1 MTSRLMGLLGTWD
14 DGRAVAANLA
24 DRIRS
29 LVLDG
34 RLTVGEKLPSERA
47 LAGELGRSRAT
58 VSAAYER
65 LAAAGFV
72 VRLHGGSTRVSL
84 PHGTRVMPGSD
95 AALIDFT
102 IASTGSTPGLH
113 AATERGLNRLAE
125 LRGTSGY
132 LIAGMA
138 ELRERIAA
146 RFSQR
151 GLPTAPDEIIVT
163 SGAMHALSL
172 IFATFGQAGRTALV
186 EQPTFPH
193 AFEALRRT
201 GHRILTTPVT
211 STGWDVRH
219 LTTTLLDARPHV
231 AYLIPDF
238 HNPTGASLRDDDRAR
253 ITATARSTGTLLIAD
268 ETCVELDID
277 RDFTP
282 HPFAAHGGAITVG
295 SLSKLAWGGLRI
307 GWIRA
312 TREQVERILSVRP
325 TIDLGTAALEQCIA
339 IELFDDMP
347 TLKHHIRER
356 LLAGRTALERS
367 VAALPG
373 VTMPRVA
380 GGLSAWADLGE
391 PVSTALSLAA
401 QDRGLRVPAGPR
413 FSASG
418 VHERFIR
425 LPITLAPDDVLA
437 GMSILAEAWAEIH
450 AGARS
455 TSRRDNQLTVV

>member
-1 MTSRLMGLLGTWD
+1 MTSRLMGLLGSWD
-14 DGRAVAANLA
+14 DGRAIAASLA
-24 DRIRS
+24 DRVRS

-65 LAAAGFV
+65 LAEAGFV
-72 VRLHGGSTRVSL
+72 VRLHGGSTRVTL
-84 PHGTRVMPGSD
+84 PHGTRVMPNSD
-95 AALIDFT
+95 GALIDFT

-113 AATERGLNRLAE
+113 AATERALNRLAE
-125 LRGTSGY
+125 LRGSSGY
-132 LIAGMA
+132 LIAGMP
-138 ELRERIAA
+138 ELRERIAE

-151 GLPTAPDEIIVT
+151 GLPTSADEIIVT
-163 SGAMHALSL
+163 SGAMHALAL
-172 IFATFGQAGRTALV
+172 IFASFGQPGRQALV

-211 STGWDVRH
+211 SAGWDVRH
-219 LTTTLLDARPHV
+219 LTTTLLDSRPHLT
-231 AYLIPDF
+231 YLIPDF
-238 HNPTGASLRDDDRAR
+238 QNPTGASLSDDDRAR
-253 ITATARSTGTLLIAD
+253 IVATTQSTGSLLIAD

-277 RDFTP
+277 RDFSP
-282 HPFAAHGGAITVG
+282 HPLAAHGPAITVG

-312 TREQVERILSVRP
+312 THDQVERILSVRP

-339 IELFDDMP
+339 IELFDDIA
-347 TLKHHIRER
+347 TLKKHIRER
-356 LLAGRTALERS
+356 LLAGRTALEQGM
-367 VAALPG
+367 AALPG
-373 VTMPRVA
+373 VHLPRVA
-380 GGLSAWADLGE
+380 GGLSAWVDLGE
-391 PVSTALSLAA
+391 PLSTALSLAA

-425 LPITLAPDDVLA
+425 LPITLAPDEVTT
-437 GMSILAEAWAEIH
+437 GVSILAEAWAEIH
-450 AGARS
+450 AGTRS
-455 TSRRDNQLTVV
+455 TSRQTDQFAVV

>member
-1 MTSRLMGLLGTWD
+1 MTSRLVGLLGSWD
-14 DGRAVAANLA
+14 DGRAVAASLS

-47 LAGELGRSRAT
+47 LAAELHRSRAT

-65 LAAAGFV
+65 LATAGFV
-72 VRLHGGSTRVSL
+72 VRLHGGSTRVTL
-84 PHGTRVMPGSD
+84 PHGTRVMPNSD
-95 AALIDFT
+95 SALVDFT

-113 AATERGLNRLAE
+113 AATERALNRLAE

-132 LIAGMA
+132 LIAGMP

-151 GLPTAPDEIIVT
+151 GLPTSADEIIVT
-163 SGAMHALSL
+163 SGAMHALAL
-172 IFATFGQAGRTALV
+172 LFATFGQPGRTALV

-193 AFEALRRT
+193 AFEALRRS

-211 STGWDVRH
+211 SAGWDVRH
-219 LTTTLLDARPHV
+219 LTTTLLDARPHL

-238 HNPTGASLRDDDRAR
+238 QNPTGASLTDDERR
-253 ITATARSTGTLLIAD
+253 QITATARSSGTLLIAD

-277 RDFTP
+277 RPFTP
-282 HPFAAHGGAITVG
+282 HPFAAHGAAITVG

-312 TREQVERILSVRP
+312 SRDQVERILSVRP

-339 IELFDDMP
+339 IELFDDMT
-347 TLKHHIRER
+347 TLRRHIRAR
-356 LLAGRTALERS
+356 LAAGRTALEAS
-367 VAALPG
+367 ISAMPG
-373 VTMPRVA
+373 VEVPRVA
-380 GGLSAWADLGE
+380 GGLSAWIDLGE
-391 PVSTALSLAA
+391 PLSTALSLAA

-418 VHERFIR
+418 VHERFMR
-425 LPITLAPDDVLA
+425 VPITLAPDDVSA
-437 GMSILAEAWAEIH
+437 GMAILAEAWAEIH
-450 AGARS
+450 AGTRS
-455 TSRRDNQLTVV
+455 SSRAGHLTVV